1 VKLDK
6 FNLKVIIKE
15 IIIFILMVFIISLV
29 INYLRK
35 PEIDSNSLSY
45 LQGKT
50 IEGKNL
56 NEFKKEL
63 PLVLHFWGTWCPICK
78 QEAPNIQTIS
88 ENYNVLTVAVDSG
101 NDKRL
106 KDWLKSRNLSFSVYN
121 DTTGSLAKKFKIK
134 VFPTTIIFDRSG
146 KIKFIESGYTS
157 TLGLISRI
165 KLAQ

>member
-1 VKLDK
+1 MKLDK

-134 VFPTTIIFDRSG
+134 VFPTTIIFGRSG

>member
-134 VFPTTIIFDRSG
+134 VFPTTIIFGRSG